1 LKYTKTAINQPC
13 QNMSDTKEQQ
23 LIPEQSS
30 TIESNTDENKTI
42 TAKISDSSPKMSSIF
57 SNRPTTRSKN
67 NNLNS
72 TPAIN
77 VNELTDDSDDSDN
90 DDDNIL
96 DYVTDNNDRFA
107 NIIERMDMLEREN
120 AILKQ
125 QQEHDR
131 TRKRSHIHETY
142 EQEIAESR
150 RLLDELAGEK
160 AAKDIECSRIIDQV
174 KDLDK
179 EKSRLSIEVRKL
191 EKSLETEK
199 NVSQTRL
206 SVSSKLRRDLDALTK
221 SYVNL
226 EAGVKEMQ
234 EEKKKAQTERD
245 VYEAESFRYKTEMN
259 LVSEKYHALEI
270 KAEEMRARIDQ
281 LQKSVESEATQRV
294 ETQNKLQ
301 SVQEELEFQAKIHK
315 QELQE
320 FGVGNYS
327 KSSYDITQD
336 QRFQH
341 AIQEMRNDYDNEQ
354 ANILAR
360 LKHQH
365 EARFSSLE
373 LENQRLREQMYERDA
388 GLKNAEMTANID
400 SKTMK
405 RTVSELKMTL
415 SSKEAELEVVRKQL
429 ASALSEKEKLNI
441 DLMSRKEVWTASE
454 RKLSLEIK
462 ELSQE
467 LESKTIVESQLRSE
481 LANFRTMMQH
491 AEQRHQMKSPSENKL
506 ARRRKR
512 RVSQISSSSVTGMTP
527 QTKKFPKGGNMSTIL
542 KTPELSR
549 LSDINDDTNPPESVS
564 EEKKE
569 CTIM

>member
-1 LKYTKTAINQPC
+1 
-13 QNMSDTKEQQ
+13 
-23 LIPEQSS
+23 
-30 TIESNTDENKTI
+30 
-42 TAKISDSSPKMSSIF
+42 
-57 SNRPTTRSKN
+57 
-67 NNLNS
+67 
-72 TPAIN
+72 
-77 VNELTDDSDDSDN
+77 
-90 DDDNIL
+90 
-96 DYVTDNNDRFA
+96 
-107 NIIERMDMLEREN
+107 MDMLEREN

-320 FGVGNYS
+320 FDVGNYS

-341 AIQEMRNDYDNEQ
+341 AIQEMRNDYSAFKNKHPFWLILTKTRTRRLEACHISILNALYDNEQ

-373 LENQRLREQMYERDA
+373 Q
-388 GLKNAEMTANID
+388 GH
-400 SKTMK
+400 
-405 RTVSELKMTL
+405 V
-415 SSKEAELEVVRKQL
+415 
-429 ASALSEKEKLNI
+429 
-441 DLMSRKEVWTASE
+441 
-454 RKLSLEIK
+454 
-462 ELSQE
+462 
-467 LESKTIVESQLRSE
+467 
-481 LANFRTMMQH
+481 
-491 AEQRHQMKSPSENKL
+491 
-506 ARRRKR
+506 
-512 RVSQISSSSVTGMTP
+512 
-527 QTKKFPKGGNMSTIL
+527 
-542 KTPELSR
+542 
-549 LSDINDDTNPPESVS
+549 
-564 EEKKE
+564 
-569 CTIM
+569 

>member
-1 LKYTKTAINQPC
+1 
-13 QNMSDTKEQQ
+13 
-23 LIPEQSS
+23 
-30 TIESNTDENKTI
+30 
-42 TAKISDSSPKMSSIF
+42 
-57 SNRPTTRSKN
+57 
-67 NNLNS
+67 
-72 TPAIN
+72 
-77 VNELTDDSDDSDN
+77 
-90 DDDNIL
+90 
-96 DYVTDNNDRFA
+96 
-107 NIIERMDMLEREN
+107 MDMLEREN

-341 AIQEMRNDYDNEQ
+341 AIQEMRNDYSAFKNKHPFWLILTKTRTRKLEACYISILNALYDNEQ

-527 QTKKFPKGGNMSTIL
+527 QTKKFPKGGNMSTEISLKVKSENQFVIL
-542 KTPELSR
+542 SIPR
-549 LSDINDDTNPPESVS
+549 FPAHF
-564 EEKKE
+564 
-569 CTIM
+569 

>member
-1 LKYTKTAINQPC
+1 
-13 QNMSDTKEQQ
+13 MSDTKEQQ

-30 TIESNTDENKTI
+30 TIESNADENKTI

-107 NIIERMDMLEREN
+107 NIIERMDLLEREN
-120 AILKQ
+120 ALLKQ
-125 QQEHDR
+125 QREHEQSR
-131 TRKRSHIHETY
+131 NRNHIHETY

-160 AAKDIECSRIIDQV
+160 ATKDIECSRLLDQV

-179 EKSRLSIEVRKL
+179 EKSRLSAEVRKL
-191 EKSLETEK
+191 EKNLETEK

-206 SVSSKLRRDLDALTK
+206 SVSQKLRRDLDALTK

-226 EAGVKEMQ
+226 EAGVKDMQ
-234 EEKKKAQTERD
+234 TEKVKAQTERD
-245 VYEAESFRYKTEMN
+245 VYETESFRYKTEMN

-270 KAEEMRARIDQ
+270 KAEEMKARIDQ

-301 SVQEELEFQAKIHK
+301 SLQEELEFQAKIHK

-415 SSKEAELEVVRKQL
+415 SSKEAELEIVRKQL
-429 ASALSEKEKLNI
+429 ASAMSEKEKLNI

-462 ELSQE
+462 ELSRE
-467 LESKTIVESQLRSE
+467 LETKTIVESQLRSE

-491 AEQRHQMKSPSENKL
+491 AEQRHQMKSPSNNKL
-506 ARRRKR
+506 AKRRKR

-527 QTKKFPKGGNMSTIL
+527 QTKKFPKEGKNMSTIL

-549 LSDINDDTNPPESVS
+549 LSDIADDTNPPESVS

>member
-1 LKYTKTAINQPC
+1 
-13 QNMSDTKEQQ
+13 
-23 LIPEQSS
+23 
-30 TIESNTDENKTI
+30 
-42 TAKISDSSPKMSSIF
+42 
-57 SNRPTTRSKN
+57 
-67 NNLNS
+67 
-72 TPAIN
+72 
-77 VNELTDDSDDSDN
+77 
-90 DDDNIL
+90 
-96 DYVTDNNDRFA
+96 
-107 NIIERMDMLEREN
+107 MDMLEREN

-327 KSSYDITQD
+327 KSSY
-336 QRFQH
+336 
-341 AIQEMRNDYDNEQ
+341 
-354 ANILAR
+354 
-360 LKHQH
+360 
-365 EARFSSLE
+365 SSGAL
-373 LENQRLREQMYERDA
+373 
-388 GLKNAEMTANID
+388 I
-400 SKTMK
+400 
-405 RTVSELKMTL
+405 SEGE
-415 SSKEAELEVVRKQL
+415 SS
-429 ASALSEKEKLNI
+429 N
-441 DLMSRKEVWTASE
+441 
-454 RKLSLEIK
+454 
-462 ELSQE
+462 
-467 LESKTIVESQLRSE
+467 
-481 LANFRTMMQH
+481 
-491 AEQRHQMKSPSENKL
+491 
-506 ARRRKR
+506 
-512 RVSQISSSSVTGMTP
+512 
-527 QTKKFPKGGNMSTIL
+527 
-542 KTPELSR
+542 
-549 LSDINDDTNPPESVS
+549 
-564 EEKKE
+564 
-569 CTIM
+569 